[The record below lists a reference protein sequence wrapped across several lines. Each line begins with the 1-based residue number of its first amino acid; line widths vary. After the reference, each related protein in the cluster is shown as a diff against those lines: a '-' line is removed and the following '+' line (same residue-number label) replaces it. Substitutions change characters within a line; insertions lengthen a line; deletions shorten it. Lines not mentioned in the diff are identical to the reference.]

1 MRVLKIAIIFIV
13 ALFSVDAEGQIYTHP
28 RLDTLRAKC
37 DSLDCPEKYTRAYR
51 MLSEDLYL
59 PLKERIKALEIAES
73 ISKELADKYDLMAIY
88 AQRGRIYRDKGRYA
102 ESLKAFG
109 EGVQHTGYK
118 NSRLWLE
125 QEGWFLTGYGML
137 LYQVHLYSDAL
148 QIFEDCAAVMQSIDD
163 DYGEAVALN
172 NIALCLSHLDK
183 KEEAEKYFLQAYEIR
198 ERIGQ
203 KFLLTHSLL
212 YLARLN
218 RQMDKQAKADSLLEL
233 AVIYSEQAQNFDFI
247 GDIYCEWAEIAFEDD
262 DLQQAA
268 LYLEQARQ
276 MDYPFRDLRW
286 LKLKVELFRRLN
298 LNDSLAYYLDTALVT
313 VEDFGNIDLQVHY
326 LKLREKLCRE
336 LGKAAE
342 ANATLQ
348 RINQLNSRLI
358 SIKDTLQVEMMSVQ
372 GEFYKNRLRI
382 DNLEASNLQQEE
394 IIKGQNRTLLFL
406 SIIALILLIATIV
419 VYRIYSRLQ
428 LLSERLNLLNQRS
441 RLAADQMP
449 TVVIA
454 LDYRQRLIFLNKAAR
469 LHFKKYDGSEMK
481 EDQEFLEQLQNPKIK
496 ADWKSYLKQVGEKSK
511 FQNISSRELDGR
523 HYYHMVSLS
532 EMRTKGR
539 LEGTVAVLTD
549 ITSNQ
554 EKSLELSHKTLA
566 LERANEAKDKILSL
580 LAHDLKEG
588 VVSSSE
594 LTKLSLDPKTSPD
607 ERLTHMQMIHDSLGR
622 TKTLLFKTLDWVKHQ
637 SEGLHLQRNPL
648 KLKKLCDDLIHEN
661 QSSISNKKIKVE
673 NELSADLEVITD
685 VNALRVVL
693 RNLLANAIKFVAPS
707 TGHIRIYERKI
718 SAYEV
723 EIYINDNGKGMSP
736 QQLSDLM
743 ANERIQSTKGT
754 LGEEGT
760 GMGLQLCKDFL
771 FNMGSTLQVKSSQDK
786 GTIFYF
792 KLTIK

>member
-1 MRVLKIAIIFIV
+1 LRVLQIAIIFIV

-59 PLKERIKALEIAES
+59 PLNERVKALEIAEA
-73 ISKELADKYDLMAIY
+73 ISKELADHYDLMAIY
-88 AQRGRIYRDKGRYA
+88 AQRGRIYFDKGHYSEA
-102 ESLKAFG
+102 LKAFG
-109 EGVQHTGYK
+109 EGVQYAGLK
-118 NSRLWLE
+118 DSKLWLE

-137 LYQVHLYSDAL
+137 LYRVRLYQDAL
-148 QIFEDCAAVMQSIDD
+148 GIFEDCASVFSRIND

-172 NIALCLSHLDK
+172 NIALCLSQLDK

-198 ERIGQ
+198 EEIGQ

-218 RQMDKQAKADSLLEL
+218 RQMDRQAKADSLLEL
-233 AVIYSEQAQNFDFI
+233 AVTYSKQAQNFEFI
-247 GDIYCEWAEIAFEDD
+247 GDIYCEWAEIAFEDG

-276 MDYPFRDLRW
+276 MNSPFRDLRW
-286 LKLKVELFRRLN
+286 LELKVELFERLN
-298 LNDSLAYYLDTALVT
+298 LNDSLAFYLDTALVT
-313 VEDFGNIDLQVHY
+313 VKDFENIDLQVHY
-326 LKLREKLCRE
+326 LRLKEKISRER
-336 LGKAAE
+336 GKTAD
-342 ANATLQ
+342 ANAILQ

-419 VYRIYSRLQ
+419 VYRLYSRLQ

-469 LHFKKYDGSEMK
+469 LHFKKYDGSDLK
-481 EDQEFLEQLQNPKIK
+481 EDQEFLDQLQNPEVK

-511 FQNISSRELDGR
+511 FQIISSRDLDGR

-554 EKSLELSHKTLA
+554 ERSLELSTKTLA

-594 LTKLSLDPKTSPD
+594 LSKLSLDPETKPE
-607 ERLTHMQMIHDSLGR
+607 ERLTHMQMIHESLGR

-637 SEGLHLQRNPL
+637 SEGLHLQKNPI
-648 KLKKLCDDLIHEN
+648 KIKRLCDDLILEN
-661 QSSISNKKIKVE
+661 QSLLKSKKLNIR
-673 NELSADLEVITD
+673 NELHPDLEVLAD
-685 VNALRVVL
+685 ANALRVVL
-693 RNLLANAIKFVAPS
+693 RNLIANAIKFVAPK
-707 TGHIRIYERKI
+707 TGVIRIYHQEINSHK
-718 SAYEV
+718 V
-723 EIYINDNGKGMSP
+723 EIYINDNGRGMSP

-743 ANERIQSTKGT
+743 ANEPIQSTPGT

-771 FNMGSTLQVKSSQDK
+771 HNMGSALLVKSSEDK

-792 KLTIK
+792 KLSIK